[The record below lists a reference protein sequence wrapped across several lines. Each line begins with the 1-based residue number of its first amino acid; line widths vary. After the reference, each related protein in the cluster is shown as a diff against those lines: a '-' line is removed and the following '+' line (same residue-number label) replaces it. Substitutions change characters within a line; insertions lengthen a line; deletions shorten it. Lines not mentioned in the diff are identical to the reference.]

1 MNDDATP
8 ALISGQDP
16 VDAPQEPV
24 LFWTA
29 GKDKDDDGAG
39 RRSAR
44 WCSVDQTPPPAHCIQ
59 VDDRLGADEAYRMA
73 VHGTAML
80 WSGDYRNARQL
91 LSALARR
98 IPVAGTRAG
107 TSNRSGVGPRNGT
120 AMGTGT
126 ASGTGTGSGTTRTVS
141 GTGTGSGSEA
151 ATAADFYR
159 YRQSQAHRSRILGMV
174 LVPLDAGPAIAL
186 PRAPD
191 IAGAWLNA
199 YGTVP
204 GPSVAPLQE
213 VLGAIGAEQWRT
225 KGLFIPALQARIHP
239 HYGTFAPV
247 RGEYLDLV
255 DSAPLPATDTA
266 FDVGTGTGVL
276 AAILAHRG
284 IRRVIATDSQPRA
297 IACAREN
304 FHRLGLQDSAEA
316 IEQDMFPQ
324 GRAGLIV
331 CNPPWLPG
339 AARTMLDHAV
349 YDQKSRMLRAFLNGL
364 ADHLEPG
371 GEGWLVISDLAE
383 RLGLRT
389 RGQLLDW
396 IAGAG
401 LQVRD
406 KADTVPVHSRAADA
420 TDPFHAARSGE
431 VTSLWRL
438 VVA

>member
-8 ALISGQDP
+8 AP
-16 VDAPQEPV
+16 VPGLVPADDPQEPL
-24 LFWTA
+24 LFWTT

-44 WCSVDQTPPPAHCIQ
+44 WCSVDQTPPPAHCVQ

-98 IPVAGTRAG
+98 IPGAGTRSGTSARSGTGPRSGAG
-107 TSNRSGVGPRNGT
+107 TRSEGGIRSGAGT
-120 AMGTGT
+120 PTGT
-126 ASGTGTGSGTTRTVS
+126 AIA
-141 GTGTGSGSEA
+141 SGSAA

-159 YRQSQAHRSRILGMV
+159 YRQSQAHRARILGMV
-174 LVPLDAGPAIAL
+174 LVPLDVGPAIAL

-199 YGTVP
+199 YGPVP
-204 GPSVAPLQE
+204 GPAVAPLQE

-225 KGLFIPALQARIHP
+225 RGLFIPALQATIHP

-255 DSAPLPATDTA
+255 ASAPLPATDTA
-266 FDVGTGTGVL
+266 FDIGTGTGVL

-304 FHRLGLQDSAEA
+304 FHNLGLQDFAEA

-331 CNPPWLPG
+331 CNPPWIPG

-371 GEGWLVISDLAE
+371 GEGWLIISDLAE

-396 IAGAG
+396 IAAAG
-401 LQVRD
+401 LKVRD

-438 VVA
+438 VAA